1 MTDKHTEADVLL
13 GRGVATTRHPGNQR
27 FRSIVSQHC
36 ELYATSTKKQKMII
50 SRSIVAKI
58 QTEGK
63 FLVKEANTGL
73 WHEVDDRRALEKTA
87 QALRDGAAPLRKRLL
102 EDMSDPAF
110 LDTLLDTN
118 SSVKP
123 SLSQPRKQMSDV
135 KQEKKHRRTKSD
147 PLKTNI
153 ASSPDSVDQPH
164 SKKQRVVLDVER
176 STSAPIQGNKVYMNE
191 IHHSP
196 IVASRRQ
203 QHESAEQHH
212 LTYLRR
218 QPSLQMFE
226 TSEDSIAFSK
236 ALTPGLADDYEP
248 LPFNPLHGETETA
261 ISMDDSLQA
270 MELLYDTGILPPV
283 RQQTMADQ
291 YVQVKVTSGSET
303 FLKMVGVDDDWRD
316 VLSEWQSDCNL
327 DR

>member
-1 MTDKHTEADVLL
+1 MIMNDDQA
-13 GRGVATTRHPGNQR
+13 
-27 FRSIVSQHC
+27 
-36 ELYATSTKKQKMII
+36 LYATSTKKQKMMI

-63 FLVKEANTGL
+63 FLEKEAKTGL

-123 SLSQPRKQMSDV
+123 PLSQSR

-147 PLKTNI
+147 PFKANN
-153 ASSPDSVDQPH
+153 ASSPHRADQPH

-176 STSAPIQGNKVYMNE
+176 SMSAPIQANKVYMNE
-191 IHHSP
+191 IQHSP
-196 IVASRRQ
+196 LVTSRRQ
-203 QHESAEQHH
+203 HHESAEQQH
-212 LTYLRR
+212 LPYLRR
-218 QPSLQMFE
+218 QPSLQLFE
-226 TSEDSIAFSK
+226 TSEDSIAFSE
-236 ALTPGLADDYEP
+236 ALAPGLADDYEP
-248 LPFNPLHGETETA
+248 LPLKPLHGKTEPA
-261 ISMDDSLQA
+261 LSMDDILQA
-270 MELLYDTGILPPV
+270 MELLNDADILPAA
-283 RQQTMADQ
+283 RQQTMSDQ
-291 YVQVKVTSGSET
+291 CAHMKITSSSKA
-303 FLKMVGVDDDWRD
+303 FLKMVGVDDGWRD
-316 VLSEWQSDCNL
+316 VISERQSDSNL